1 MHCDAPP
8 GSGLGS
14 SSAMLV
20 ALAAALGRF
29 QSLDLSLYDIAELAL
44 LVERQDLGIAGGMQD
59 QYATAHGGFNF
70 IEFTKG
76 DVLVHPLRLSDETQ
90 DELHYHLMLCYT
102 GATRFS
108 SNILTEQTK
117 NVADSKSDVI
127 DALNEIKAL
136 TLEMRRMLLR
146 GRLRDFGDL
155 LDVSWNLKRRL
166 ASGISNDEIEMLY
179 EGAKKAG
186 ALGGKI
192 LGAGGGGFLL
202 TFTPF
207 TRRQAVRE
215 ALELAGGSIVDFQF
229 DNRGARTW
237 FADSESW
244 QDP

>member
-1 MHCDAPP
+1 
-8 GSGLGS
+8 
-14 SSAMLV
+14 
-20 ALAAALGRF
+20 
-29 QSLDLSLYDIAELAL
+29 
-44 LVERQDLGIAGGMQD
+44 
-59 QYATAHGGFNF
+59 
-70 IEFTKG
+70 
-76 DVLVHPLRLSDETQ
+76 
-90 DELHYHLMLCYT
+90 MLCYT